1 MPLWKLAAAAAAAVT
16 LLLVG
21 CGREDS
27 QTALESAAQSLQDS
41 IENKDNEELMAIIH
55 PEFSA
60 NQRLD
65 RDWVQRT
72 AAMMFLRHGNVGVIA
87 LNRQSWIDPTYP
99 DKGYSEAQL
108 ALTGAERWLPQRVG
122 HYHVR
127 LEWWREDGE
136 WLLARLNWE

>member
-1 MPLWKLAAAAAAAVT
+1 MPLWKLAAAAMAIT
-16 LLLVG
+16 LLAG

-27 QTALESAAQSLQDS
+27 QTALESAVQSLQDS
-41 IENKDNEELMAIIH
+41 VENKDNGELMARIH

-72 AAMMFLRHGNVGVIA
+72 AALMFLRHGNVKVIA
-87 LNRQSWIDPTYP
+87 LNRQNWIDPTYP
-99 DKGYSEAQL
+99 DKGYSEAQV

>member
-1 MPLWKLAAAAAAAVT
+1 MPLWKLAAAAVAVT
-16 LLLVG
+16 LLLAG

-41 IENKDNEELMAIIH
+41 IENKDNRELMARIH

-72 AAMMFLRHGNVGVIA
+72 AALMFLRHGKVGVIA

-99 DKGYSEAQL
+99 DKGYSEAQV